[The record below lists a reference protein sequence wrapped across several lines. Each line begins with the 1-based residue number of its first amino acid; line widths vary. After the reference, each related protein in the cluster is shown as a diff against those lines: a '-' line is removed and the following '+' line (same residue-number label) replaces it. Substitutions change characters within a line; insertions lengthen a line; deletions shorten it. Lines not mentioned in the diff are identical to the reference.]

1 MKLGPRAKML
11 KTGIIGT
18 QSPFTKPN
26 QQVLRLKD
34 RYPRV
39 IDIGCGNGRH
49 FIFTTTVGVD
59 LDISILSKAKTR
71 GMCIYADAHD
81 LPIREDDVFDLAL
94 LCYSLEYVKDP
105 EKVKRGAQAVSK
117 DIFVLT
123 MPASKYTW
131 DKVVGEGKY

>member
-18 QSPFTKPN
+18 QSPFTNPN
-26 QQVLRLKD
+26 QQVLRLRD
-34 RYPRV
+34 RYNLV
-39 IDIGCGNGRH
+39 VDIGCGNGRH

-59 LDISILSKAKTR
+59 LDISILNKAKTR

-81 LPIREDDVFDLAL
+81 LPIREDVFDLAL

-105 EKVKRGAQAVSK
+105 EKVKREAQTVSK
-117 DIFVLT
+117 DSFILT
-123 MPASKYTW
+123 MPSSKYTW
-131 DKVVGEGKY
+131 DKVAGRGGC